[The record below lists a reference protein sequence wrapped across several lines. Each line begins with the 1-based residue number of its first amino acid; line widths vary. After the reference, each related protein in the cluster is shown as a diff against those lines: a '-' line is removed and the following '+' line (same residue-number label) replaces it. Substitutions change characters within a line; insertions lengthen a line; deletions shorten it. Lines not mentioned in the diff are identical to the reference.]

1 MVISILFLIMSLT
14 LVVVSADILVSGA
27 SSMARKNGISP
38 FVIGLTILAFGTSA
52 PELAVNIFSSINN
65 ESSIAFGNIVG
76 SNIFNILV
84 ILGLASI
91 IHPLSTGKGT
101 VWKEIPIALASA
113 LMVLVLPLINKHN
126 NLLRIEGII
135 FIVLF
140 GIYLLFTL
148 KNIKNTSEVSNV
160 KLMSNPRSLFYMIA
174 GLIGLFLG
182 GKYVVSNAVRIAEL
196 MNIDG
201 RIISITIIAAGTSLP
216 EMATSVMAATKGEDD
231 IAVGNIVGSNIFNVL
246 LILGISSTIRGI
258 HVSTSMLVDVI
269 VMIIASFILFLS
281 MFTGKKRVIDRFE
294 GIVMLLLYALYITY
308 VIIVR

>member
-1 MVISILFLIMSLT
+1 MIISGMFLFISLVLI
-14 LVVVSADILVSGA
+14 VFSANILVSGA

-52 PELAVNIFSSINN
+52 PELTVNIFSSLNN

-113 LMVLVLPLINKHN
+113 LAVLILPLLSRQNTI
-126 NLLRIEGII
+126 LRFYGII
-135 FIVLF
+135 LILFFIVY
-140 GIYLLFTL
+140 ILFTL
-148 KNIKNTSEVSNV
+148 KNIKITSRVSDIS
-160 KLMSNPRSLFYMIA
+160 LMSNTRSLIYMIA
-174 GLIGLFLG
+174 GLTGLFLG
-182 GKYVVSNAVRIAEL
+182 GRYVVLNSVRIAEL
-196 MNIDG
+196 LNIDG

-216 EMATSVMAATKGEDD
+216 EMATSVMAAIKGEDD
-231 IAVGNIVGSNIFNVL
+231 IAVGNIVGSNIFNIL
-246 LILGISSTIRGI
+246 LILGISSTIKPI
-258 HVSTSMLVDVI
+258 HISTTMFIDVS
-269 VMIIASFILFLS
+269 VMIIASLILFLA

-294 GIVMLLLYALYITY
+294 GIIMLCLYAIYIAY
-308 VIIVR
+308 VIIMR